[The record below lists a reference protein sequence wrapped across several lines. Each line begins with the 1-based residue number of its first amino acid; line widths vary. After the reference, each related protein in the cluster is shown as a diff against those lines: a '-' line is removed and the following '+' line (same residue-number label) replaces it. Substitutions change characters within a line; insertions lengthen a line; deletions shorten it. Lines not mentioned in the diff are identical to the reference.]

1 MISFASD
8 YLEGCHE
15 VILQALIDSD
25 HDQQPG
31 YGADKYCESAK
42 EKIREACELPQADIW
57 FLHGGTQTN
66 QIVIDS
72 MLAPYEGVVSAESG
86 HINTHEAGAI
96 EFSGH
101 KVLTLPSH
109 HGKIDPYELDDFL
122 KAAREDENVEHMV
135 FPGMVYLSHPTEL
148 GTLYT
153 SDELFTISGVCEKY
167 KIPLYLDGA
176 RLAYALRAHETDV
189 TLPLIARLC
198 DVFYIGGT
206 KCGAL
211 CGEALVFTHNN
222 TPSHFL
228 TRIKQHG
235 ALSAKG
241 RIYGIQFDALFTKG
255 LYSFLGSW
263 AIDMADQLKEIITD
277 CGIPFYLDSP
287 TNQQFV
293 ILKNDVIERLRE
305 RVGFEIWM
313 PYGDKSSVV
322 RFVTSWATTQEQL
335 DELKDI
341 LSKECPPPEKR
352 SSGRRRRNQQD

>member
-15 VILQALIDSD
+15 VILQALIDTD
-25 HDQQPG
+25 HEQQPG
-31 YGADKYCESAK
+31 YGADAYCESAK
-42 EKIREACELPQADIW
+42 EKIREACELPEADIW
-57 FLHGGTQTN
+57 FLGGGTQTN
-66 QIVIDS
+66 QVVIDT

-101 KVLTLPSH
+101 KVLTLPQH
-109 HGKIDPYELDDFL
+109 HGKIDAYELDDL
-122 KAAREDENVEHMV
+122 LQASAKDANREHMV
-135 FPGMVYLSHPTEL
+135 FPGMVYLSHPTEY

-153 SDELFTISGVCEKY
+153 SDELFTISAVCEKY

-189 TLPLIARLC
+189 SLPLIARLC

-211 CGEALVFTHNN
+211 CGEALVFTKKN

-228 TRIKQHG
+228 TRMKQHG

-241 RIYGIQFDALFTKG
+241 RLYGIQFDALFTRG
-255 LYSFLGSW
+255 LYSFIGTW
-263 AIDMADQLKEIITD
+263 AIDMADQLKEIFRE
-277 CGIPFYLDSP
+277 CGIPFYLESP

-293 ILKNDVIERLRE
+293 ILKNEVLEQLKE
-305 RVGFEIWM
+305 EVGFEVWE
-313 PYGDKSSVV
+313 PYGEKQTVV
-322 RFVTSWATTQEQL
+322 RFATSWATTQEQL
-335 DELKDI
+335 DELKGI
-341 LSKECPPPEKR
+341 LKKYAPEEKPR
-352 SSGRRRRNQQD
+352 KRRRTERPES